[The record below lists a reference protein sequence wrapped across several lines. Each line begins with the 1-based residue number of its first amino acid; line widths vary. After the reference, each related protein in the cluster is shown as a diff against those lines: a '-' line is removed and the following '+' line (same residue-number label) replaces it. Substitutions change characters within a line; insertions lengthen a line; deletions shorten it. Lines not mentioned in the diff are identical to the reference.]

1 MLQADEPSCPEAP
14 APSAD
19 QPPGAA
25 QSKAAGKR
33 PGRAPAQRPADIH
46 VLVSEVGYEILS
58 HQGKMAAA
66 LRTFK
71 WRRQKS
77 KKTNRVIVQAD
88 QVRCVLHRG
97 RTRSLASFSLS

>member
-1 MLQADEPSCPEAP
+1 MLV
-14 APSAD
+14 
-19 QPPGAA
+19 G
-25 QSKAAGKR
+25 
-33 PGRAPAQRPADIH
+33 
-46 VLVSEVGYEILS
+46 EVGYEILS
-58 HQGKMAAA
+58 NKEAMAKA